1 METNRNL
8 SAALDKMDVRCKTL
22 EEKSEKLKQYKKM
35 VRNCLSLQCLHCQKM
50 VTANAFGAHMQ
61 MCLEQPMLHRQS
73 IQASMVSIANIDLS
87 SLLISI
93 NQTMVRE
100 TPDNKPYTEYMIRV
114 QYG

>member
-1 METNRNL
+1 
-8 SAALDKMDVRCKTL
+8 
-22 EEKSEKLKQYKKM
+22 
-35 VRNCLSLQCLHCQKM
+35 
-50 VTANAFGAHMQ
+50 
-61 MCLEQPMLHRQS
+61 
-73 IQASMVSIANIDLS
+73 MVSIANIDLS